1 MVGGVKRGCLTGKC
15 AVLAYRART
24 GRAKGL
30 LGATTQ
36 GVEPPQPPQRESQ
49 SPHRAL
55 TGAAMPGSPPPQQRR
70 HLPEAAGRGRCRH
83 HLPLPPLLSQ
93 PRACAARGADV
104 GRRGRAGAERP
115 EVSAGPAAGPR
126 GQGRGP
132 RTGTPAPCPA
142 PGAPPAA

>member
-55 TGAAMPGSPPPQQRR
+55 TGAAMPGSAPHSNAATSRRPPAGG
-70 HLPEAAGRGRCRH
+70 AAGTTTPPS
-83 HLPLPPLLSQ
+83 LPSSPSH
-93 PRACAARGADV
+93 
-104 GRRGRAGAERP
+104 GRARRAALTSGGG
-115 EVSAGPAAGPR
+115 AGPGPSGLR
-126 GQGRGP
+126 
-132 RTGTPAPCPA
+132 
-142 PGAPPAA
+142 